1 MQKPKKERIDTLLVQ
16 LELAENTD
24 EAARYVMAGMVVAD
38 DHRVDKPGQLFPADS
53 VIRLK
58 AHNKFASRGGL
69 KLEKAAE
76 EFQIDF
82 QGRTVIDIGAS
93 TGGFTDVTLKAGA
106 AKVFAVDT
114 GKGQLD
120 PRLARDERVT
130 VLDATNF
137 RTIPYETINSKADIF
152 VCDVSFISLSKIIP
166 ACVQFCTED
175 SQAVFLI
182 KPQFEAE
189 KNEVGRGGI
198 VYDRSVHERVISQ
211 VITWGAE
218 SGFAMCGLCTSPI
231 KGAKGNIEYLVYF
244 RYNVQLA
251 ETDTERIVN
260 RVVYENH
267 IYSRQ
272 TPR

>member
-24 EAARYVMAGMVVAD
+24 EAARYVMAGLVVAD
-38 DHRVDKPGQLFPADS
+38 DHRVDKPGQLFAADS

-58 AHNKFASRGGL
+58 ARNKFASRGGL

-82 QGRTVIDIGAS
+82 QGKTVIDIGAS
-93 TGGFTDVTLKAGA
+93 TGGFTDVALKAGA

-137 RTIPYETINSKADIF
+137 RTIPYETINTKADIF

-198 VYDRSVHERVISQ
+198 VFDRSVHERVIRQ

-267 IYSRQ
+267 CYSRQ